1 MSMFKQVADVQT
13 ADMLNLPVPKLVGG
27 KPINVA
33 LPPSPPRQKIRWW
46 QTLPTAP
53 RKFARE
59 M

>member
-33 LPPSPPRQKIRWW
+33 VSYTHLQW
-46 QTLPTAP
+46 QITANITTSN
-53 RKFARE
+53 
-59 M
+59 